1 MTESIASRKVTRI
14 PLDVGEAY
22 LDAAWINNLRE
33 NNKTKKIY
41 DVDPFVEVYQFREN
55 FYGLLT
61 NLLDGHNNF
70 VWMYLIIGPEK
81 AMLIDTSFGLG
92 NLKGLVDEISNGK
105 PVILANTHCSCD
117 HSYGNCQFDKA
128 YGHVDLVDE
137 IGRAHV

>member
-1 MTESIASRKVTRI
+1 MCIRDRN
-14 PLDVGEAY
+14 VGEAY

-70 VWMYLIIGPEK
+70 CLLY
-81 AMLIDTSFGLG
+81 TSRC
-92 NLKGLVDEISNGK
+92 V
-105 PVILANTHCSCD
+105 
-117 HSYGNCQFDKA
+117 
-128 YGHVDLVDE
+128 
-137 IGRAHV
+137 